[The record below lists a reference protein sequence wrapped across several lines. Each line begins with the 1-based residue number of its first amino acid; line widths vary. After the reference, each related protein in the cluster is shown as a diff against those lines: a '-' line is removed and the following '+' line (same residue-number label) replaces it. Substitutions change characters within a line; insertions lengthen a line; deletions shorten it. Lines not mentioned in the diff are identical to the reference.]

1 MRKFLLAHFL
11 VVISLIFITSIN
23 AKIDPKT
30 VAGAW
35 LLDEEKGDNEF
46 AEDISGNENHGTLKG
61 DPEWVDDGIF
71 GDALSFDGATAHVAI
86 PDTDSLDLE
95 EAWTIS
101 AWAFVNKS
109 EVSYGHIL
117 GKRSGT
123 TNYCFR
129 TSANGQGWEAYFARG
144 GWQGLWGA
152 GTVNKDEWHYMTA
165 TYDGENT
172 MTIYE
177 DAVQIGTAGVGGP
190 PPVGTTEVNIGGWL
204 ANASERMDGILDE
217 VILLGVALEVEDIE
231 DLMDNGIESAL
242 GLAPV
247 EPSGKLASTWGR
259 IRADNR

>member
-1 MRKFLLAHFL
+1 MRKFLLMYFI
-11 VVISLIFITSIN
+11 VVIGLIFITSIN

-46 AEDISGNENHGTLKG
+46 VEDISGNENHGTLTG
-61 DPEWVDDGIF
+61 GPEWVDDGIF
-71 GDALSFDGATAHVAI
+71 GDALSLDGATAYVAI
-86 PDTDSLDLE
+86 PDADSLDLE

-129 TSANGQGWEAYFARG
+129 TSADGSGWEAYFNRD

-152 GTVNKDEWHYMTA
+152 GAVIKGEWIHMTA
-165 TYDGENT
+165 VYDGAAM

-177 DAVQIGTAGVGGP
+177 NAVEVDAIDVGGP
-190 PPVGTTEVNIGGWL
+190 PPAGVAEVNIAGWTGGGEL
-204 ANASERMDGILDE
+204 LEGMLDD
-217 VILLGVALEVEDIE
+217 IGLFNMALSVEDIE
-231 DLMDNGIESAL
+231 NIMNDGIANTIGVTS
-242 GLAPV
+242 V
-247 EPSGKLASTWGR
+247 EPSSKLVSTWGSV
-259 IRADNR
+259 RADHR